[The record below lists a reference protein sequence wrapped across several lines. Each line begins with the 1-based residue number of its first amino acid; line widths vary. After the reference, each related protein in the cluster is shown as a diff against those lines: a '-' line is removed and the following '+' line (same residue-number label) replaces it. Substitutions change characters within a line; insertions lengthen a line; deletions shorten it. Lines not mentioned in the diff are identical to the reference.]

1 MMVVVELV
9 VVVVVGGGGA
19 KKNFKHFPSIFFS
32 HRLIGKR
39 FTSQNIDQ
47 VIRYQA
53 KKACYIE

>member
-9 VVVVVGGGGA
+9 VVVVVGGGGVL
-19 KKNFKHFPSIFFS
+19 KKISSISQAFFS

-39 FTSQNIDQ
+39 FTSQNIEQ

>member
-9 VVVVVGGGGA
+9 VVVVVGGVL
-19 KKNFKHFPSIFFS
+19 KKISSISQAFFFS

-39 FTSQNIDQ
+39 FTSQNIEQ

>member
-9 VVVVVGGGGA
+9 VVVVVGGGA
-19 KKNFKHFPSIFFS
+19 KKNFKHFASIFFS

-39 FTSQNIDQ
+39 FTSQNIEQ

>member
-9 VVVVVGGGGA
+9 VVVVVGGGVL
-19 KKNFKHFPSIFFS
+19 KKFQAFRKHFFS